1 MKKLAIVFSLMM
13 LITSCNQ
20 VKIAY
25 VDLEEILKE
34 YDGAVKAEEEMKVK
48 SEQISQQLDQMALPL
63 QQKIQEYQ
71 QNKDNLSASAR
82 QKQEAELMQQQQ
94 QFQQQQQMAQQQL
107 QAEGQAMYAK
117 INEDIESFLADYG
130 KSNGYTYILGSSVQ
144 TKSVL
149 YGEESL
155 DITETVI
162 EALNSNSESEAP
174 AEATTEEAV
183 TAPEATPVN

>member
-162 EALNSNSESEAP
+162 EALNSNSESETP
-174 AEATTEEAV
+174 ADTTTEEAV

>member
-71 QNKDNLSASAR
+71 QNKDNLSASER

-94 QFQQQQQMAQQQL
+94 QFQQQQQMAKQQL
-107 QAEGQAMYAK
+107 QAEGQAMYLK
-117 INEDIESFLADYG
+117 INENIESFLGDYG
-130 KSNGYTYILGSSVQ
+130 QSNGYTYILGSSVQ

-162 EALNSNSESEAP
+162 EALNSNYDSEAP
-174 AEATTEEAV
+174 AEAATEEAV

>member
-13 LITSCNQ
+13 LFTSCNQ

-34 YDGAVKAEEEMKVK
+34 YEGAVKAEEEMKLK
-48 SEQISQQLDQMALPL
+48 SQQISQQLDQMALPL

-94 QFQQQQQMAQQQL
+94 QFQQQQQMAQQQV
-107 QAEGQAMYAK
+107 QAEGQAKYEK
-117 INEDIESFLADYG
+117 INSEIESFLAEYG

-155 DITETVI
+155 DITEAVI
-162 EALNSNSESEAP
+162 DALNVNYESEAP
-174 AEATTEEAV
+174 AETTAEEAV
-183 TAPEATPVN
+183 TEPTEAPVN

>member
-34 YDGAVKAEEEMKVK
+34 YEGAVQAEEEMKVK
-48 SEQISQQLDQMALPL
+48 SQQISEQLDQMAMPL

-71 QNKDNLSASAR
+71 QNKDKLSSSDR

-94 QFQQQQQMAQQQL
+94 QFQQQQQMAQQQV
-107 QAEGQAMYAK
+107 QAEGQAKYEK
-117 INEDIESFLADYG
+117 INNDIESFLADYG
-130 KSNGYTYILGSSVQ
+130 QSNGYTYILGSSVQ
-144 TKSVL
+144 TKTVL
-149 YGEESL
+149 YGDETL
-155 DITETVI
+155 DITEQVI
-162 EALNSNSESEAP
+162 ESLNSNYESEAP
-174 AEATTEEAV
+174 AEEVA
-183 TAPEATPVN
+183 APEATPVN

>member
-117 INEDIESFLADYG
+117 INEDIESFVADYG
-130 KSNGYTYILGSSVQ
+130 QSNGYTYILGSSVQ

-162 EALNSNSESEAP
+162 EALNSNSEAESP
-174 AEATTEEAV
+174 ADATTEEAV

>member
-71 QNKDNLSASAR
+71 QNKDNLSASER

-107 QAEGQAMYAK
+107 QAEGQAMYLK
-117 INEDIESFLADYG
+117 INENIESFLADYG
-130 KSNGYTYILGSSVQ
+130 QSNGYSYILGSSVQ

-162 EALNSNSESEAP
+162 EALNSNYASEAP

>member
-34 YDGAVKAEEEMKVK
+34 YEGAVLAEEEMKAK
-48 SEQISQQLDQMALPL
+48 SQQISEQLDQMAAPL
-63 QQKIQEYQ
+63 QQKIQAYQ
-71 QNKDNLSASAR
+71 QNKDNLSASER

-94 QFQQQQQMAQQQL
+94 MFQQQQQMAQQQV
-107 QAEGQAMYAK
+107 QAEGQSKYEK
-117 INEDIESFLADYG
+117 INTDIETFLADYG
-130 KSNGYTYILGSSVQ
+130 KANGYSYILGSSVQ

-162 EALNSNSESEAP
+162 EALNSNYESEAP
-174 AEATTEEAV
+174 EDATTEEAV
-183 TAPEATPVN
+183 TAPEAIPVN

>member
-34 YDGAVKAEEEMKVK
+34 YEGAVLAEEEMKAK
-48 SEQISQQLDQMALPL
+48 SQQISEQLDQMAAPL
-63 QQKIQEYQ
+63 QQKIQAYQ
-71 QNKDNLSASAR
+71 QNKDNLSASER

-94 QFQQQQQMAQQQL
+94 MFQQQQQMAQQQV
-107 QAEGQAMYAK
+107 QAEGQSKYEK
-117 INEDIESFLADYG
+117 INTDIETFLADYG
-130 KSNGYTYILGSSVQ
+130 KANGYSYILGSSVQ

-162 EALNSNSESEAP
+162 EALNSNYESEAP
-174 AEATTEEAV
+174 ADATIEEAV

>member
-13 LITSCNQ
+13 LMTSCNQ

-25 VDLEEILKE
+25 VDLEEVLKE
-34 YDGAVKAEEEMKVK
+34 YEGAVQAEEEMKVK
-48 SEQISQQLDQMALPL
+48 SQQISQQLDQMAMPL

-94 QFQQQQQMAQQQL
+94 QFQQQQQIAQQQV
-107 QAEGQAMYAK
+107 QAEGQAKYEK
-117 INEDIESFLADYG
+117 INSDIESFLADYG
-130 KSNGYTYILGSSVQ
+130 KSNGYSYILGSSVQ

-155 DITETVI
+155 DITDQVI
-162 EALNSNSESEAP
+162 DALNVNYESEVP
-174 AEATTEEAV
+174 AEAATEEAV
-183 TAPEATPVN
+183 TEPESIPVN

>member
-1 MKKLAIVFSLMM
+1 MF
-13 LITSCNQ
+13 ITSCNQ

-34 YDGAVKAEEEMKVK
+34 YEGAVQAEEEMKVK
-48 SEQISQQLDQMALPL
+48 SQQISQQLDQMALPL

-94 QFQQQQQMAQQQL
+94 QFQQQQQIAQQQV
-107 QAEGQAMYAK
+107 QAEGQAKYEK
-117 INEDIESFLADYG
+117 INGEIESFLADYG

-155 DITETVI
+155 DITEAVI
-162 EALNSNSESEAP
+162 DALNVSYESEVP
-174 AEATTEEAV
+174 AEAATEEAV
-183 TAPEATPVN
+183 TEPEATPVN

>member
-13 LITSCNQ
+13 LMISCNQ

-25 VDLEEILKE
+25 VDLEEVLKE
-34 YDGAVKAEEEMKVK
+34 YEGAVQAEEEMKVK
-48 SEQISQQLDQMALPL
+48 SQQISQQLDQMAMPL

-94 QFQQQQQMAQQQL
+94 QFQQQQQIAQQQV
-107 QAEGQAMYAK
+107 QSEGQAMYEK
-117 INEDIESFLADYG
+117 INNDIESFLADYG
-130 KSNGYTYILGSSVQ
+130 KSNGYSYILGSSVQ

-155 DITETVI
+155 DITDEVI
-162 EALNSNSESEAP
+162 DALNVNYESEAP
-174 AEATTEEAV
+174 AEAATEEAV
-183 TAPEATPVN
+183 TEPESTPVN

>member
-13 LITSCNQ
+13 FITSCNQ

-34 YDGAVKAEEEMKVK
+34 YEGAVQAEEEMKVK
-48 SEQISQQLDQMALPL
+48 SQQISQQLDQMALPL

-94 QFQQQQQMAQQQL
+94 QFQQQQQIAQQQV
-107 QAEGQAMYAK
+107 QAEGQAKYEK
-117 INEDIESFLADYG
+117 INGEIESFLADYG

-155 DITETVI
+155 DITEAVI
-162 EALNSNSESEAP
+162 DALNVSYESEVP
-174 AEATTEEAV
+174 AEAATEEAV
-183 TAPEATPVN
+183 TEPEATPVN

>member
-13 LITSCNQ
+13 LMISCNQ

-25 VDLEEILKE
+25 VDLEEVLKE
-34 YDGAVKAEEEMKVK
+34 YEGAVQAEEEMKVK
-48 SEQISQQLDQMALPL
+48 SQQISQQLDQMAMPL

-94 QFQQQQQMAQQQL
+94 QFQQQQQIAQQQV
-107 QAEGQAMYAK
+107 QSEGQAMYEK
-117 INEDIESFLADYG
+117 INNDIESFLADYG
-130 KSNGYTYILGSSVQ
+130 KSNGYSYILGSSVQ

-155 DITETVI
+155 DITDEVI
-162 EALNSNSESEAP
+162 DALNVNYESEAP
-174 AEATTEEAV
+174 AEAATEETV
-183 TAPEATPVN
+183 TEPESTPVN